1 MIGRWAEASIRRV
14 IDAGLVGGRN
24 TGFAPN
30 ESNTRAEIADVV
42 DRMLKRGSK
51 GLGQACS
58 LLDEKSRRIIPA
70 ALLAHVFISL
80 QNKTFKG
87 TEPV

>member
-1 MIGRWAEASIRRV
+1 M
-14 IDAGLVGGRN
+14 GGRN
-24 TGFAPN
+24 SGFAPN
-30 ESNTRAEIADVV
+30 EQISWTEIIVVV
-42 DRMLKRGSK
+42 DRMLKRGNK
-51 GLGQACS
+51 GWGRACS
-58 LLDEKSRRIIPA
+58 LLDDKSRRIIPA